1 MLVLEND
8 LLLIRVVTRYSLDF
22 GVRWN
27 LELVASVT
35 VEELSFLH
43 QHLLDCLTDISI
55 KLFNQAMFL
64 LIFVHLFLD
73 EAKGAIDNLLI
84 ELQLSFL
91 LIEVFLRSLN
101 LHRIEVKQLVLLLEH
116 F

>member
-1 MLVLEND
+1 MLVLQDD
-8 LLLIRVVTRYSLDF
+8 LLLICVVTRNSLNF

-73 EAKGAIDNLLI
+73 EAKGTIDNLLI